1 MSVGAA
7 GPAGALALSL
17 LSMTAATPAASLEE
31 ALIGAWAQAPEECSA
46 IFSGSGKSVSFKK
59 PVKAFA
65 QAFIISGNQIRTPN
79 ASCRV
84 NGVKRSGDR
93 RILALAC
100 ATSVAVDEVPASLE
114 PLADGTLRRF
124 LNDQDKAG
132 SKYERCA
139 PPAKR

>member
-1 MSVGAA
+1 MSIRAA
-7 GPAGALALSL
+7 GPAAALALFL
-17 LSMTAATPAASLEE
+17 LSMAAPTPAVALEA
-31 ALIGAWAQAPEECSA
+31 ALDGAWAQAPEECGA
-46 IFSGSGKSVSFKK
+46 IFSGLGKSVSFRK

-65 QAFIISGNQIRTPN
+65 QAFIISGNQVRTPN

-100 ATSVAVDEVPASLE
+100 ATSVAVDEVPATLE
-114 PLADGTLRRF
+114 PLTDGTLRRF

-139 PPAKR
+139 PTA

>member
-1 MSVGAA
+1 MRVRAA
-7 GPAGALALSL
+7 GPASALALFL
-17 LSMTAATPAASLEE
+17 LSMAAATPAAALEA
-31 ALIGAWAQAPEECSA
+31 ALTGAWAQAPEECSA

-65 QAFIISGNQIRTPN
+65 QAFIISGNHVRTPN

-132 SKYERCA
+132 SKYARCA
-139 PPAKR
+139 PPKR

>member
-1 MSVGAA
+1 MA
-7 GPAGALALSL
+7 
-17 LSMTAATPAASLEE
+17 AATPAAALEA

-59 PVKAFA
+59 PVKPFA
-65 QAFIISGNQIRTPN
+65 QAFIISGNQVRTPN

-124 LNDQDKAG
+124 LNDQDSAG
-132 SKYERCA
+132 SKYARCA
-139 PPAKR
+139 PAAKR

>member
-1 MSVGAA
+1 MSVGVA
-7 GPAGALALSL
+7 GPAGALALTL
-17 LSMTAATPAASLEE
+17 LSMAAATPAAALE
-31 ALIGAWAQAPEECSA
+31 AAIIGAWAQAPEECGA
-46 IFSGSGKSVSFKK
+46 IFSGSGKNVSFKK

-65 QAFIISGNQIRTPN
+65 QAFIISGNQVRTPN

-100 ATSVAVDEVPASLE
+100 ATSVSVDEVPASLE
-114 PLADGTLRRF
+114 PMSDGTLRRF